1 MLKIF
6 NLSVDISLCSVC
18 LNWAMFLKNCGRK
31 KEAKFFNGMNPFTFS
46 KLKSKKYVR
55 ELLVQ
60 KVKNLMQAWFTLK
73 GKVKKIGRYPVNQL
87 KLFAVQ

>member
-1 MLKIF
+1 MD
-6 NLSVDISLCSVC
+6 NSLYSVC
-18 LNWAMFLKNCGRK
+18 LNWAIILEKFGRE
-31 KEAKFFNGMNPFTFS
+31 KETKSFRSMSPFDFP

-60 KVKNLMQAWFTLK
+60 KVSNLMQAWFTLK
-73 GKVKKIGRYPVNQL
+73 GKVKKIGRCPVNQL